1 MRLKGLDLNLLIAL
15 DILLDERSVSRAAAR
30 LHLSQPAASAALGRL
45 RDFFKDE
52 LLVLHGKRMIP
63 TSYAEN
69 LVPDVRRILA
79 QVDGLISMSSE
90 FDPST
95 SERVFRLMASDY
107 ITTVLITPV
116 IATMHRIAPHVRLDI
131 RLPDEQVRIE
141 FERGEV
147 DFLLT
152 PEQYLIPNHPAELL
166 LEEPHV
172 VVGWE
177 HNPVFDDEVTVEAFL
192 GCGHVAVTLGPSR
205 LPAYAEQEL
214 DSMGLVRRIET
225 FAPYFSAVPWLLL
238 ETNRLAVI
246 HGRLARA
253 FAKMMPLKIA
263 PLPMSLPVMR
273 EMVQFHSARTSDQGQ
288 KWLRQLL
295 HNAVDDGIG
304 TQIDV

>member
-15 DILLDERSVSRAAAR
+15 DILLEERSVSRAAER

-63 TSYAEN
+63 TSYAEG
-69 LVPDVRRILA
+69 LVPDVKRILA
-79 QVDGLISMSSE
+79 QVDGLISMSSD
-90 FDPST
+90 FDPAT

-116 IATMHRIAPHVRLDI
+116 VRAMHRVAPNIRFDI
-131 RLPDEQVRIE
+131 RLPDEHVRVE
-141 FERGEV
+141 FERGEI

-177 HNPVFDDEVTVEAFL
+177 QNPVFDREMTTDAFL
-192 GCGHVAVTLGPSR
+192 GCGHVSVTLGPGR
-205 LPAYAEQEL
+205 VPAYAEQEL
-214 DSMGLVRRIET
+214 NAMGLARRIET
-225 FAPYFSAVPWLLL
+225 FAPYFSAVPWLLM

-253 FAKMMPLKIA
+253 FAKMMPLKIS
-263 PLPMSLPVMR
+263 PLPMNLPVMR

-288 KWLRQLL
+288 KWLRRLF
-295 HNAVDDGIG
+295 HDAVNDGIA
-304 TQIDV
+304 TDTDK